1 MMSPKLPVKAERM
14 KTLPSEAIDR
24 VNRETNS
31 MGGIGAKTA
40 IAMQGRWA
48 IWYDYSKAGM
58 TEAEYT
64 QNLRMM
70 GGFKTAQEFNTY
82 WNVIDLERLKHSANL
97 RVFRTGILPFWTAQ

>member
-58 TEAEYT
+58 SEDEYAD
-64 QNLRMM
+64 NLRMLS
-70 GGFKTAQEFNTY
+70 GFKTHDEFRNY
-82 WNVIDLERLKHSANL
+82 WDSIDLERLKYSANI
-97 RVFRTGILPFWTAQ
+97 RIFR